1 LRTKKDRIIN
11 ALLILLFLAIMG
23 GAAYF
28 IFKTMTHW
36 NIKELGYVQCVPIYG
51 NKNGFAFF
59 VDEGASGY

>member
-1 LRTKKDRIIN
+1 MDRMDLMDRMDGETLQLRTKKDRIVN

-36 NIKELGYVQCVPIYG
+36 NIDGLG
-51 NKNGFAFF
+51 
-59 VDEGASGY
+59 